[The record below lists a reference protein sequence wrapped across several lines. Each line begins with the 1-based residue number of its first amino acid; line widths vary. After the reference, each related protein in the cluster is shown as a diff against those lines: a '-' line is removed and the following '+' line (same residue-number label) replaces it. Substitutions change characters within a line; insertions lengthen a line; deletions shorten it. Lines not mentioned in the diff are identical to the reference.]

1 MYVFI
6 ERCFLRCCLEITR
19 EWVKKHEKEEHH
31 TRFMNITPSHALMA
45 RVCRFLLN
53 ALAFFHRADGA
64 GLRSQACISE

>member
-1 MYVFI
+1 MFSL
-6 ERCFLRCCLEITR
+6 EGCFLRCCLEITR

-31 TRFMNITPSHALMA
+31 TRFTYITPSRALMA
-45 RVCRFLLN
+45 WVYRFLLN